1 MEKLHN
7 FILKSSLTHAAF
19 FGMGNRTG
27 RRDSTTG
34 ALIPPEVDL
43 HGAATTAQRPAD
55 DTAARVEHEAKLHGA
70 GLGGEGHVEG
80 EGVSD
85 FVFDLD
91 LNPDM

>member
-1 MEKLHN
+1 M
-7 FILKSSLTHAAF
+7 
-19 FGMGNRTG
+19 
-27 RRDSTTG
+27 
-34 ALIPPEVDL
+34 

-70 GLGGEGHVEG
+70 GLGGEGLVEG

-85 FVFDLD
+85 YVFDLD